1 MADTTLQKVLQLLGP
16 ETPTELRGAAALVL
30 GEVGV
35 RDGHLDQAICS
46 LLDDPDSSVRNRAM
60 SAIGKLR
67 IEKALG
73 RLVERVSLGGEEGEA
88 AAYAVARLGA
98 RGTRALQELMPQTA
112 PGLRRRIAS
121 ALAATDTASAETAA
135 LDALLDNDPGVVDA
149 SARSLI
155 SKVPSF
161 SKQHRKALVER
172 VLDLL
177 GARKPHALPLASEAA
192 LVRLL
197 SAVEDARGEAA
208 FWARVDTSRS
218 AEIRASALQALGV
231 LPCPTNRDKL
241 LRLLACARDPD
252 FRVAAPAL
260 MILKNATVGDRSLG
274 DWLPL
279 LEAPDPGTRRFAMEK
294 IGAKDKA
301 EVADALVRQ
310 LDHPDRG
317 LRELAISYLAKL
329 DRGRDALVRALREA
343 SSPDQ
348 AWALARVQAPYVR
361 EYPAALLTGLFKQA
375 CTYLE
380 AQDRRA
386 DALLFLLREV
396 DPRGLRDRLEERAL
410 AHRKKKNYSGSLI
423 YLRLLTRD
431 PACGESIRFEQAA
444 CSLKVSPKDLAAD
457 ARATDPCL
465 HQFGGLLHRHE
476 TEPIKMVEKAKWLE
490 AEDLFFLG
498 FHFAEKTG
506 PEKEFGGQVLRLL
519 IKRSP
524 RSKQAKDAKSK
535 LRSQGM
541 EQKAKKGE
549 RGQ

>member
-1 MADTTLQKVLQLLGP
+1 MADATLQKVLGLLGP
-16 ETPTELRGAAALVL
+16 ETSTELRGAAALVL
-30 GEVGV
+30 GEVAE
-35 RDGHLDQAICS
+35 RNGHLDQALCK
-46 LLDDPDSSVRNRAM
+46 LLDDPDGAVRQRAM
-60 SAIGKLR
+60 NAIGKLR
-67 IEKALG
+67 IEKALP
-73 RLVERVSLGGEEGEA
+73 RLVERVSLGGDEA
-88 AAYAVARLGA
+88 ETAAYAVARLGA

-135 LDALLDNDPGVVDA
+135 FDALLDNDPGVIDA

-161 SKQHRKALVER
+161 SKQHRKTLVDH

-192 LVRLL
+192 LVRFM
-197 SAVEDARGEAA
+197 SALEDARGEAA
-208 FWARVDTSRS
+208 FWARVDASRPV
-218 AEIRASALQALGV
+218 EIRASALQALGR

-241 LRLLACARDPD
+241 QRLLTCAGDPD

-260 MILKNATVGDRSLG
+260 MILKNVAVSDRSLD

-279 LEAPDPGTRRFAMEK
+279 FEAPDPGTRRFAMEK
-294 IGAKDKA
+294 IGDKDKA
-301 EVADALVRQ
+301 DVADALVQQ
-310 LDHPDRG
+310 LDHSDRS
-317 LRELAISYLAKL
+317 LRELAISYLSKL
-329 DRGRDALVRALREA
+329 DHGRDALVRALRQA
-343 SSPDQ
+343 SNPDQ
-348 AWALARVQAPYVR
+348 AWALARVQAPFVR
-361 EYPAALLTGLFKQA
+361 DYSPALRAGLFKQA
-375 CTYLE
+375 CAYLE

-386 DALLFLLREV
+386 DALLFLLREA
-396 DPRGLRDRLEERAL
+396 DPRSLRDQLEERAL
-410 AHRKKKNYSGSLI
+410 AHRKKKNYAFALI

-431 PACGESIRFEQAA
+431 PACHEAIRFEQAA

-457 ARATDPCL
+457 ARAADPAL

-476 TEPIKMVEKAKWLE
+476 TEPIKLLEKAKWLE
-490 AEDLFFLG
+490 PEDLFFVG

-535 LRSQGM
+535 LRSQGL
-541 EQKAKKGE
+541 EQKSKK
-549 RGQ
+549 

>member
-1 MADTTLQKVLQLLGP
+1 MADATLHKVLELLRP
-16 ETPTELRGAAALVL
+16 ETASELRGAAALVL

-35 RDGHLDQAICS
+35 RDGHVDQAICQ
-46 LLDDPDSSVRNRAM
+46 LLDDPDPNVRSRAM
-60 SAIGKLR
+60 NAIGKLR

-177 GARKPHALPLASEAA
+177 GARKPHALPLASEAV

-197 SAVEDARGEAA
+197 SALEDPRGEAA
-208 FWARVDTSRS
+208 FWARVDATRP

-231 LPCPTNRDKL
+231 LPIPTNRDKL
-241 LRLLACARDPD
+241 LRLLACACDPD

-260 MILKNATVGDRSLG
+260 MILKNAAVSDRSLG

-301 EVADALVRQ
+301 DVANALVRQ

-317 LRELAISYLAKL
+317 LRELAISYLAKM
-329 DRGRDALVRALREA
+329 DHGRDALVRALRQA
-343 SSPDQ
+343 ANPDQ
-348 AWALARVQAPYVR
+348 AWALARVQAPHVR
-361 EYPAALLTGLFKQA
+361 DYPSALLTGLFKQA
-375 CTYLE
+375 CAYLE
-380 AQDRRA
+380 GQDRRA
-386 DALLFLLREV
+386 DALLFLLREA
-396 DPRGLRDRLEERAL
+396 DPRNLRDRLEERAL
-410 AHRKKKNYSGSLI
+410 AHRKKKNYSGALI

-431 PACGESIRFEQAA
+431 PACVETIRFEQAA

-457 ARATDPCL
+457 ARASDPAL

-476 TEPIKMVEKAKWLE
+476 TEPIKMVEKAKWLDP
-490 AEDLFFLG
+490 EDLFFLG

-506 PEKEFGGQVLRLL
+506 AEKEFGGLVLRLF

-524 RSKQAKDAKSK
+524 RAKQAKDAKSK
-535 LRSQGM
+535 LRSQGL
-541 EQKAKKGE
+541 EQKAKK
-549 RGQ
+549 

>member
-1 MADTTLQKVLQLLGP
+1 MADATLQKVLQLLGP

-30 GEVGV
+30 GEVAV
-35 RDGHLDQAICS
+35 RDGHLDQALCS
-46 LLDDPDSSVRNRAM
+46 LLDDPDSSVRSRAM

-67 IEKALG
+67 IEKAMA
-73 RLVERVSLGGEEGEA
+73 RLLERVSQGGEEAES

-112 PGLRRRIAS
+112 PGLRRRIAA
-121 ALAATDTASAETAA
+121 ALASTDTASAETAA

-172 VLDLL
+172 VLELL
-177 GARKPHALPLASEAA
+177 GARKPHALPLASEAV

-197 SAVEDARGEAA
+197 SALEDARGEAA
-208 FWARVDTSRS
+208 FWARVDSSRS

-231 LPCPTNRDKL
+231 LPCPTNREKIQ
-241 LRLLACARDPD
+241 RLLVCACDPD
-252 FRVAAPAL
+252 FRLAAPAL
-260 MILKNATVGDRSLG
+260 MILKNVEVADRRLG

-279 LEAPDPGTRRFAMEK
+279 LQAPDPATRRFAMEK
-294 IGAKDKA
+294 IGDQDKA
-301 EVADALVRQ
+301 EVAAALVQQ
-310 LDHPDRG
+310 LDHPDRS
-317 LRELAISYLAKL
+317 LRDLAISCLAKL
-329 DRGRDALVRALREA
+329 NHGRDALVRALREA
-343 SSPDQ
+343 SNPDQ
-348 AWALARVQAPYVR
+348 AWALARVQAPMVR
-361 EYPAALLTGLFKQA
+361 DYPAALRSSLFKQA
-375 CTYLE
+375 CAYLE

-386 DALLFLLREV
+386 DALLFLLREA
-396 DPRGLRDRLEERAL
+396 DPRQLRDQLEERAL
-410 AHRKKKNYSGSLI
+410 TQRKKKNYSGALI

-431 PACGESIRFEQAA
+431 PACGEAIRFEQAA

-476 TEPIKMVEKAKWLE
+476 TEPIKLLEKAKWLE

-498 FHFAEKTG
+498 FHFAEKSG

-524 RSKQAKDAKSK
+524 RSKQVKDAKSK

-541 EQKAKKGE
+541 DQKAKK
-549 RGQ
+549 